1 MNLGDYA
8 NQATG
13 GDLTGYGNIPAPT
26 EHVCPCCGCCPCC
39 GRGGYGRVPNYPTPY
54 WPYWPNYPSP
64 YIGDVPGWMDW
75 NKIYCGTVNTT
86 GNENITY

>member
-26 EHVCPCCGCCPCC
+26 EHVCPCCGYCPCC

-54 WPYWPNYPSP
+54 FGR
-64 YIGDVPGWMDW
+64 IGRTTRLRTLETFRAGWIGTRFIAVPL
-75 NKIYCGTVNTT
+75 TPQATRT
-86 GNENITY
+86 